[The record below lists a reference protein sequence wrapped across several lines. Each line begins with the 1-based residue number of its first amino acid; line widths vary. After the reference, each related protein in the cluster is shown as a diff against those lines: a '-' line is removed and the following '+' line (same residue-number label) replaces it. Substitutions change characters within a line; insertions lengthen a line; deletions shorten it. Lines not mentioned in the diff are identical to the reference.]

1 MMHCYGVLGEHRNS
15 DHIETYVKAF
25 SNRANATFVIELHQ
39 TLELFAVSGVMIS
52 SLETIAS
59 YYVRISLSLV
69 PGS

>member
-1 MMHCYGVLGEHRNS
+1 MSRL
-15 DHIETYVKAF
+15 F
-25 SNRANATFVIELHQ
+25 SNRANATFVIEPHQ

>member
-1 MMHCYGVLGEHRNS
+1 MAFSEN
-15 DHIETYVKAF
+15 IETLTILRRMSRLF
-25 SNRANATFVIELHQ
+25 SNRANATFVIEPHQ

-69 PGS
+69 PGF

>member
-1 MMHCYGVLGEHRNS
+1 MAFSEN
-15 DHIETYVKAF
+15 IETLTILRRMSRLF